1 MSGGGGGW
9 ESFIVH
15 VRACVPASKGKILH
29 IPPCTTARPGR
40 VTSRQGLSNAGTFAS
55 AAPAALPT
63 SHPALGRLKC
73 RPHAPMTDHSARATW
88 TACPALVGAQAF
100 KLGANGGI
108 GAAVRLA
115 PWLTPFRSSSHV
127 QVVIQTHPTNAW
139 TLNHTNMALAF
150 FSSVRRH
157 WRRTVRTRWPR
168 RAC

>member
-1 MSGGGGGW
+1 MSATCADDGPLGTRDLDG
-9 ESFIVH
+9 VP
-15 VRACVPASKGKILH
+15 RAGILS
-29 IPPCTTARPGR
+29 II
-40 VTSRQGLSNAGTFAS
+40 S
-55 AAPAALPT
+55 AAAAILL
-63 SHPALGRLKC
+63 AVQ
-73 RPHAPMTDHSARATW
+73 
-88 TACPALVGAQAF
+88 VGAQAF